1 MDEMIIRQYSPADR
15 EAVINLWKTCNL
27 TKSWNNPEQ
36 DINRKLKDSP
46 ELFLVGTI
54 NDIIFSSV
62 MAGYDGHRGWIYYL
76 AVVPEYR
83 KQGLGNQIMAAAEE
97 KLLDIGC
104 PKIDLM
110 VRKNNPDVITFYEKI
125 GYGHDEVVTMS
136 KRLIEDGP
144 YNG

>member
-83 KQGLGNQIMAAAEE
+83 KQGLGRRIMAAAEE
-97 KLLDIGC
+97 KLLAIGC

>member
-54 NDIIFSSV
+54 NDINFSSV

-83 KQGLGNQIMAAAEE
+83 KQGLGRWIMAAAEE

>member
-83 KQGLGNQIMAAAEE
+83 KQGLGRRIMAAAEE